1 MEGTGVGGDDH
12 NGVVQSRF
20 TPFAPQRCDAT
31 EELSAVS
38 RRTVPSCRRQGVG
51 MVQDPSLCCLPGFLI
66 WISRCSL
73 LGSLNVALTL
83 LLVRH
88 PVY

>member
-1 MEGTGVGGDDH
+1 MEGTGVGGDDR
-12 NGVVQSRF
+12 NGVVQSRSRG
-20 TPFAPQRCDAT
+20 TPFAPQRCDTT

-51 MVQDPSLCCLPGFLI
+51 MVKDPSLCCLSGSLI

-73 LGSLNVALTL
+73 II
-83 LLVRH
+83 R
-88 PVY
+88 Y